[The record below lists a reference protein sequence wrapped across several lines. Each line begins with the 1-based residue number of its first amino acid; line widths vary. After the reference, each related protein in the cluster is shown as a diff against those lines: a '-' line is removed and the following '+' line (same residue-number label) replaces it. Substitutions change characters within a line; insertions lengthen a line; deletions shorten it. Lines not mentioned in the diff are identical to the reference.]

1 MIRLLAAVSAAA
13 LLALLRLTSR
23 AEVVLWV
30 GLLGLALAAVAIA
43 AGWRWA
49 ATAAAV
55 VFLVGYTV
63 ALRLESRAVE
73 PGAAL
78 GLGLALLLLLG
89 AVDLARRARGA
100 TVHGP
105 VVGAT
110 LVRWIALGAGS
121 FLAAPLAM
129 GLAAAVAGTLPAAAS
144 PLLAAAG
151 GLGSVLV
158 LAALLRRAG

>member
-1 MIRLLAAVSAAA
+1 MIRLLATASAAA

-23 AEVVLWV
+23 TEVVLWV
-30 GLLGLALAAVAIA
+30 GLLGLALAVVAIA
-43 AGWRWA
+43 GGWREG
-49 ATAAAV
+49 ATAAGV
-55 VFLVGYTV
+55 VFLVGYTL
-63 ALRLESRAVE
+63 ALRLEGRAVE

-78 GLGLALLLLLG
+78 GLGLALFLLLG
-89 AVDLARRARGA
+89 AVDLARSARGA

-110 LVRWIALGAGS
+110 LVRWMALGAGS
-121 FLAAPLAM
+121 FLAATLAM
-129 GLAAAVAGTLPAAAS
+129 ELAAAVAVTLPAVAS

-158 LAALLRRAG
+158 LAALFRRAG

>member
-1 MIRLLAAVSAAA
+1 MIRLLAAASAVA

-49 ATAAAV
+49 ATATAV
-55 VFLVGYTV
+55 LFMVGYTL
-63 ALRLESRAVE
+63 ALRLEGRPVE
-73 PGAAL
+73 PGVAL
-78 GLGLALLLLLG
+78 GFGLALLLLLA
-89 AVDLARRARGA
+89 AVDLTGRARGA
-100 TVHGP
+100 TVRGP
-105 VVGAT
+105 VLGTTVG
-110 LVRWIALGAGS
+110 RWVALGAGAL
-121 FLAAPLAM
+121 LAAMLAM
-129 GLAAAVAGTLPAAAS
+129 ELAAAVAGTLPAMAL

-158 LAALLRRAG
+158 VAALFRRAG

>member
-1 MIRLLAAVSAAA
+1 MIRLLAAASAAA
-13 LLALLRLTSR
+13 LFAVLRLSTPSL
-23 AEVVLWV
+23 VVVWV
-30 GLLGLALAAVAIA
+30 GLLGLALAAVAIVA
-43 AGWRWA
+43 RWRWA

-55 VFLVGYTV
+55 VFLVGY
-63 ALRLESRAVE
+63 ALALQLEGRPVD

-78 GLGLALLLLLG
+78 VLGLALLLLLG

-110 LVRWIALGAGS
+110 LARWIALAAGS
-121 FLAAPLAM
+121 FLAATLAM
-129 GLAAAVAGTLPAAAS
+129 ELAAAVAGTLPVMAS

-158 LAALLRRAG
+158 LVALFRRAG